1 MISTGA
7 DIGDGSTVSP
17 DGAQPRS
24 APFDESRI
32 ALALSAGGL
41 VGLWDGDLKT
51 GLVYGDA
58 NFARLY
64 NLDPALVAAGMPR
77 GAYSEFMH
85 PDDLASVQADI
96 DRMFAGADEF
106 CNEHRITHPVEG
118 VRWVLTRG
126 HLVRDAA
133 GQPTRFS
140 GVSVNISARKKAE
153 ARQALLL
160 DVSDRLRM
168 LSDPDAILDKALAM
182 LGEYLGASRVGYAQ
196 VQPDDVTILMEASY
210 VSGVAPIKGSYPLD
224 SFGAHHVETNRRG
237 VTAFNNDVLDDP
249 LCERRA
255 WEMIDTRSFACAPMS
270 RNGRLIAAIY
280 VNFREPHVWDP
291 EDVRLVE
298 DVAARIWEAMERSRS
313 EAALL
318 TLNATLEQ
326 TVEQRTHERDR
337 TWRLSPVLMIVGD
350 ENGKIL
356 QVNPAWNKDLGWTS
370 EETVGRDIME
380 FVAPEDRAFGAAG
393 MAQLSKGEP
402 VVDYKLNM
410 MAKDGRPR
418 TIAWT
423 TVPEA
428 DRLHAFGRDI
438 TAQMLAEDHL
448 RQAQKMDALG
458 QLTGGIAHD
467 FNNLLQGV
475 TGSLDLIRRQPADE
489 AKVRRLAEAGLRA
502 AERGSKLTSQLLA
515 FSRAQ
520 ELELQPVVISDLVVN
535 MSDLF
540 DRTLGPNIRVRL
552 DLDPRHLAARCDPT
566 QLEMAVLNLA
576 INARDAMGGNGELT
590 IGVRRVSVTGNPALV
605 DGDYMEV
612 SVRDTGSGMPPEIAE
627 RAFDPFFTTKGAGKG
642 TGLGLSQVYG
652 SAKHAGGGA
661 RIESRLGEGTT
672 VRIFLPQTA
681 DLPTCG
687 IESTLPLTLPS
698 TGASTILVV
707 DDDADV
713 RAFLIASLR
722 SLGFRTVEADDG
734 HSGLAALDRWRPD
747 AMILDFAM
755 PGMTGAQV
763 AAAARSRRPDFP
775 IIFTSGYSDTAAI
788 SEIPGRPTP
797 LLRKPFKVEDLEGVL
812 VRALV
817 APSAG

>member
-1 MISTGA
+1 
-7 DIGDGSTVSP
+7 
-17 DGAQPRS
+17 
-24 APFDESRI
+24 
-32 ALALSAGGL
+32 
-41 VGLWDGDLKT
+41 
-51 GLVYGDA
+51 
-58 NFARLY
+58 
-64 NLDPALVAAGMPR
+64 
-77 GAYSEFMH
+77 
-85 PDDLASVQADI
+85 
-96 DRMFAGADEF
+96 
-106 CNEHRITHPVEG
+106 
-118 VRWVLTRG
+118 
-126 HLVRDAA
+126 
-133 GQPTRFS
+133 
-140 GVSVNISARKKAE
+140 
-153 ARQALLL
+153 
-160 DVSDRLRM
+160 
-168 LSDPDAILDKALAM
+168 
-182 LGEYLGASRVGYAQ
+182 
-196 VQPDDVTILMEASY
+196 MEASY
-210 VSGVAPIKGSYPLD
+210 VNGVAPIKGSFPLD

-237 VTAFNNDVLDDP
+237 VTAVNNDVLDDP

-255 WEMIDTRSFACAPMS
+255 WEAIDTRSFVCAPMS
-270 RNGRLIAAIY
+270 RNGRLIAALY
-280 VNFREPHVWDP
+280 VNYREPHVWDP
-291 EDVRLVE
+291 EDIRLVE
-298 DVAARIWEAMERSRS
+298 EVAARIWEAMERSRS

-318 TLNATLEQ
+318 ALNATLEEM
-326 TVEQRTHERDR
+326 VEQRTHERDR

-356 QVNPAWNKDLGWTS
+356 QVNPAWNKGLGWTS
-370 EETVGRDIME
+370 DETLGRDIME
-380 FVAPEDRAFGAAG
+380 FVAPEDWAFGAAG
-393 MAQLSKGEP
+393 MAQLSRGEP

-410 MAKDGRPR
+410 IAKDGRRR

-428 DRLHAFGRDI
+428 ERLHAFGRDI
-438 TAQMLAEDHL
+438 TEQMLAEDHL

-540 DRTLGPNIRVRL
+540 DRTLGPNVRVRL
-552 DLDPRHLAARCDPT
+552 DLDPRNLAARCDPT
-566 QLEMAVLNLA
+566 QLEMAILNLA
-576 INARDAMGGNGELT
+576 INARDAMAGDGELT
-590 IGVRRVSVTGNPALV
+590 IGVRRVSVSGNPALA

-612 SVRDTGSGMPPEIAE
+612 SVRDTGSGMPPEVAE

-652 SAKHAGGGA
+652 SAKYAGGGA

-672 VRIFLPQTA
+672 VRIFLPQTV
-681 DLPTCG
+681 DIPTPGVEPNLP
-687 IESTLPLTLPS
+687 STVLS
-698 TGASTILVV
+698 TGASTVLVV

-722 SLGFRTVEADDG
+722 SLGFRTVEAEDG
-734 HSGLAALDRWRPD
+734 HTGLAALDRWRPD

-763 AAAARSRRPDFP
+763 AAVARSRRPDFP

-788 SEIPGRPTP
+788 SEIPGSPTP

-812 VRALV
+812 ARALL
-817 APSAG
+817 APSAD